1 MMQLM
6 SVALRPL
13 NPALAR
19 QIQAGVVMDTRP
31 MAFDAAGWRRESR
44 IVSPQDA
51 LPQVRLHRL
60 ARTPPHP

>member
-31 MAFDAAGWRRESR
+31 MAFDAADLRQRYPAIPLTCLADVVRR
-44 IVSPQDA
+44 DY
-51 LPQVRLHRL
+51 
-60 ARTPPHP
+60 TG